1 MRQVLLPWSAVL
13 ALGGCE
19 VQESRQSATLFDANA
34 GERIFATVAYDT
46 VWVYGGPGDTI
57 LSLPAMPLAAPD
69 GGLYVFDLQD
79 QRLLRLTATGS
90 LRWAWG
96 RRGQG
101 PGEVLNVRAMA
112 LGPDGSVVLAD
123 SGNRRLVTVAS
134 DGRTL
139 HEVPL
144 PTGIVHVE
152 AIDVLSS
159 GAYVLKVFV
168 TSTDDR
174 SAPWAIVSR
183 DGHLLGAPSV
193 PWEGFAQRASIE
205 LTGHLV
211 ATSRDDRWIFGFGTG
226 NGWFVFDSLLSVGT
240 HPYVEHTD
248 FPVSV
253 SQSDGNA
260 TRTSFPTRPIV
271 SANSL
276 AVRQDTLIVLFGGL
290 TSDRYRVLDK
300 YDIESGSYL
309 SSLRLP
315 HSAIRFAVGPDHTV
329 FTIDVSG
336 VFPTIVALRVKAQ

>member
-1 MRQVLLPWSAVL
+1 MRQVLLPLSAIL

-19 VQESRQSATLFDANA
+19 VQESRQSVTLFDADA
-34 GERIFATVAYDT
+34 GERVFTTVAYDT

-57 LSLPAMPLAAPD
+57 LSLPAMPLAGPD

-79 QRLLRLTATGS
+79 QRLLRLTATGALGWS
-90 LRWAWG
+90 WG
-96 RRGQG
+96 RKGQG

-112 LGPDGSVVLAD
+112 LGPRGTVVLAD

-139 HEVPL
+139 REVPF
-144 PTGIVHVE
+144 PAGIVYVE
-152 AIDVLSS
+152 AIDILSS
-159 GAYVLKVFV
+159 GAYVLKLYPMP
-168 TSTDDR
+168 TEDR
-174 SAPWAIVSR
+174 SGPWAIVSR
-183 DGHLLGAPSV
+183 DGHLLGSPPV
-193 PWEGFAQRASIE
+193 PWEGFTQRASIE
-205 LTGHLV
+205 LSGHLV
-211 ATSRDDRWIFGFGTG
+211 AASRDDLWIFGFGTG
-226 NGWFVFDSLLSVGT
+226 NGWFVFDSLSSVGA

-260 TRTSFPTRPIV
+260 TRTSFTTRPVV

-276 AVRQDTLIVLFGGL
+276 VVRQDTLIVLFGGL
-290 TSDRYRVLDK
+290 TSDQHRVLDK
-300 YDIESGSYL
+300 YDIRSGSYL

-315 HSAIRFAVGPDHTV
+315 HSARRFAVGPDDTV

>member
-1 MRQVLLPWSAVL
+1 MRQVLLPLSAIL

-19 VQESRQSATLFDANA
+19 VQESRQSVTLFDADA
-34 GERIFATVAYDT
+34 GERAFTTVAYDT

-79 QRLLRLTATGS
+79 QRLLRLTATGALGWS
-90 LRWAWG
+90 WG
-96 RRGQG
+96 RKGQG

-112 LGPDGSVVLAD
+112 LGPRGTVVLAD

-139 HEVPL
+139 REVPL
-144 PTGIVHVE
+144 PAGIVYVE
-152 AIDVLSS
+152 AIDILSS
-159 GAYVLKVFV
+159 GAYVLKLYPMP
-168 TSTDDR
+168 TEDR
-174 SAPWAIVSR
+174 SGPWAIVSR
-183 DGHLLGAPSV
+183 DGHLLGSPPV
-193 PWEGFAQRASIE
+193 PWEGFTQRASIE
-205 LTGHLV
+205 LSGHLV
-211 ATSRDDRWIFGFGTG
+211 ATSRDDLWIFGFGTG
-226 NGWFVFDSLLSVGT
+226 NGWFVFDSLSSVGA

-260 TRTSFPTRPIV
+260 TRTSFTTRPVV

-276 AVRQDTLIVLFGGL
+276 VVRQDTLIVLFGGL
-290 TSDRYRVLDK
+290 TSDQHRVLDK
-300 YDIESGSYL
+300 YDIRSGSYL

-315 HSAIRFAVGPDHTV
+315 HSARRFAVGPAGTV

-336 VFPTIVALRVKAQ
+336 VFPTIVALRVKAE

>member
-1 MRQVLLPWSAVL
+1 MRQVLLPWSVVL

-19 VQESRQSATLFDANA
+19 VQQSPQSATLFDTDAD
-34 GERIFATVAYDT
+34 ERAFTVVTYDT
-46 VWVYGGPGDTI
+46 AWVYGGPGDTI
-57 LSLPAMPLAAPD
+57 LSLPAMPLAVPD

-90 LRWAWG
+90 LGWSWG
-96 RRGQG
+96 KRGQG

-112 LGPDGSVVLAD
+112 LGPGGSVVLAD
-123 SGNRRLVTVAS
+123 SGNRRLLTVAS

-139 HEVPL
+139 REVPL
-144 PTGIVHVE
+144 PAGIVHVE

-159 GAYVLKVFV
+159 GAYVLKVYV
-168 TSTDDR
+168 MPTEDR
-174 SAPWAIVSR
+174 SGPWVIVSQ
-183 DGHLLGAPSV
+183 DGHLLGSPSV
-193 PWEGFAQRASIE
+193 PWEGFRQRAPIE
-205 LTGHLV
+205 LSGHLV
-211 ATSRDDRWIFGFGTG
+211 ATSHDDRWIFGFGTG
-226 NGWFVFDSLLSVGT
+226 NGWFVFDSLLSAGT

-260 TRTSFPTRPIV
+260 VRTSFTTRPVV

-276 AVRQDTLIVLFGGL
+276 VVRQDTLIVLFGGL
-290 TSDRYRVLDK
+290 TSDQHRVLDK

-315 HSAIRFAVGPDHTV
+315 HSARRFAVGPDDTV

-336 VFPTIVALRVKAQ
+336 VFPTIVALQVKAQ